1 MAYKIKTDIFEG
13 PLDLLLHLIRKNE
26 VDIYD
31 IPISSITEEYMQ
43 YLEMLKA
50 LDLNVAGEFILMAST
65 LVHIKSK
72 MLLPIEEEEEE
83 ADDYDPRDELVER
96 LLEYQRFKEAAG
108 ELDSR
113 NLLGRDVFTRGQPYT
128 LDVQEEDVSTAL
140 VNISVF
146 DLMEA
151 FQEVLNNI
159 PKDYTVDI
167 SIEQFKI
174 VDKINLIM
182 ETLEEKGSVTFA
194 SLFPTGGSKG
204 ELIVTFLAILEL
216 CRLLL
221 IRINQPEEGAIRLYL
236 PPAQQHRR
244 NRQPGLE
251 RPIALRILRAIERCI
266 EPLRSRRVDVGHGHP

>member
-31 IPISSITEEYMQ
+31 IPISSITEQYME
-43 YLEMLKA
+43 YLELLKA

-72 MLLPIEEEEEE
+72 MLLPIEETEEE

-113 NLLGRDVFTRGQPYT
+113 NVLGRDVFTRGQPYIMEA
-128 LDVQEEDVSTAL
+128 QAEDVNAAL
-140 VNISVF
+140 VDLSVF

-151 FQEVLNNI
+151 FQKVLDSI

-174 VDKINLIM
+174 VDKINFIM
-182 ETLEEKGSVTFA
+182 ETLEESGSVTFA
-194 SLFPTGGSKG
+194 SLFSTGAAKG
-204 ELIVTFLAILEL
+204 ELIVTFLAVLEL
-216 CRLLL
+216 CKLLL
-221 IRINQPEEGAIRLYL
+221 IRINQTDKEAIRIYL
-236 PPAQQHRR
+236 PPDAQK
-244 NRQPGLE
+244 GE
-251 RPIALRILRAIERCI
+251 RPDISIEG
-266 EPLRSRRVDVGHGHP
+266 E

>member
-1 MAYKIKTDIFEG
+1 MAYKIKTEIFEG

-31 IPISSITEEYMQ
+31 IPISSITEEYME
-43 YLEMLKA
+43 YLEVLKA

-72 MLLPIEEEEEE
+72 MLLPIEEEEDE

-113 NLLGRDVFTRGQPYT
+113 NVLGRDVFTRGQPYIPEF
-128 LDVQEEDVSTAL
+128 QEEDVSTAL
-140 VNISVF
+140 VDISVF

-151 FQEVLNNI
+151 FREVLANI
-159 PKDYTVDI
+159 PKDYTVNF
-167 SIEQFKI
+167 STEQFRI

-182 ETLEEKGSVTFA
+182 ETLEEKNSVTFV
-194 SLFPTGGSKG
+194 SLFPAGGSKG

-221 IRINQPEEGAIRLYL
+221 IRINQTDEGAIRLYL
-236 PPAQQHRR
+236 SPDVQK
-244 NRQPGLE
+244 GE
-251 RPIALRILRAIERCI
+251 RPDLSIE
-266 EPLRSRRVDVGHGHP
+266 GG

>member
-31 IPISSITEEYMQ
+31 IPISKITEQYMEY
-43 YLEMLKA
+43 LDILKA

-65 LVHIKSK
+65 LTHIKSK
-72 MLLPIEEEEEE
+72 MLLPVEEEEEE

-113 NLLGRDVFTRGQPYT
+113 NVLGRDVFTRGQPYT
-128 LDVQEEDVSTAL
+128 IDFTPEDANAAL
-140 VNISVF
+140 VDLSIF

-151 FQEVLNNI
+151 FQQVLDSI
-159 PKDYTVDI
+159 PKDYTVDF
-167 SIEQFKI
+167 STEQFKI

-182 ETLEEKGSVTFA
+182 ETLEAKGSVVFA
-194 SLFPTGGSKG
+194 SLFPAGANKG
-204 ELIVTFLAILEL
+204 ELIATFLAILEL
-216 CRLLL
+216 CKMLL
-221 IRINQPEEGAIRLYL
+221 IRVNQADDGIIRLYM
-236 PPAQQHRR
+236 PPNAKKTEHID
-244 NRQPGLE
+244 L
-251 RPIALRILRAIERCI
+251 
-266 EPLRSRRVDVGHGHP
+266 SVD

>member
-31 IPISSITEEYMQ
+31 IPISIITAQYME
-43 YLEMLKA
+43 YLEVLKA

-65 LVHIKSK
+65 LTHIKSK
-72 MLLPIEEEEEE
+72 MLLPIDEEEEE

-113 NLLGRDVFTRGQPYT
+113 NVLGRDVFTRGQPYVPDFT
-128 LDVQEEDVSTAL
+128 PEDANAAL
-140 VNISVF
+140 VDLSIF

-151 FQEVLNNI
+151 FQEVLDSI
-159 PKDYTVDI
+159 PKNYTVDF
-167 SIEQFKI
+167 STEQFKI

-182 ETLEEKGSVTFA
+182 ETLEAKGSVLFV

-216 CRLLL
+216 CKMLL
-221 IRINQPEEGAIRLYL
+221 IRVNQAEDGAIRIYL
-236 PPAQQHRR
+236 PPNAKKVE
-244 NRQPGLE
+244 NIDL
-251 RPIALRILRAIERCI
+251 
-266 EPLRSRRVDVGHGHP
+266 SVD